1 MAQKVLYQGDNVSNG
16 PSGNIWHD
24 CHWVESLADPG
35 IGYGFHEEFNH
46 FGDPGTLTSIKE
58 FDGYT
63 VFAGATGLI
72 VNTEV
77 LGGELNLLTSA
88 SNEATVI
95 GRDPVYNIT
104 SLGGALWF
112 EARIKVS
119 TVTTN
124 LLGFFVGLMD
134 TTAYTPTIP
143 LTATSDLGD
152 VNLVG
157 FHRPEA
163 NTTAMDTSY
172 KANSVTAVEVNSNV
186 GTLVA
191 DTYVKLGLKFTP
203 SDAGAATLRFYIDNV
218 LQANKKTIPNATGTD
233 FPADV
238 RMGPV
243 FAVQGVSTPDHSM
256 TIDWWRCFQNRV

>member
-1 MAQKVLYQGDNVSNG
+1 MPRKVVYQGDTVTNG
-16 PSGNIWHD
+16 PSWNIWHD
-24 CHWVESLADPG
+24 CPVLEIKDDPG
-35 IGYGFHEEFNH
+35 IGYGFHEDFNH
-46 FGDPGTLTSIKE
+46 FGAPGTLTTIKE

-77 LGGELNLLTSA
+77 LGGELNILTSA
-88 SNEATVI
+88 SNEATVV
-95 GRDPVYNIT
+95 GKDPVYNIT

-112 EARIKVS
+112 EGRVKVS

-134 TTAYTPTIP
+134 TTAYTATVP
-143 LTATSDLGD
+143 LTATSALAD

-163 NTTAMDTSY
+163 NTTAFDTSY
-172 KANSVTAVEVNSNV
+172 KADGITAVEVNSDV

-191 DTYVKLGLKFTP
+191 DTYVKVGFKFTP
-203 SDAGAATLRFYIDNV
+203 SDAGTATLRFYIDNV
-218 LQANKKTIPNATGTD
+218 EQATKKTIPDATGTD
-233 FPADV
+233 FPSDV

-256 TIDWWRCFQNRV
+256 TVDWWRCYQLRV